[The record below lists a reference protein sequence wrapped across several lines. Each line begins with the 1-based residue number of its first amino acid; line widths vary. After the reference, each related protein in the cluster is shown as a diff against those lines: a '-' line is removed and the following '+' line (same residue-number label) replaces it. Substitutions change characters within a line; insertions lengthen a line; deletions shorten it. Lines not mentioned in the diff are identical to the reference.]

1 MRWQP
6 APDRAARLSC
16 NSWPLTEL
24 GSLALSPLNTLLVTT
39 VAMLAF
45 AGNSLLCRLALGQE
59 AIDAA
64 SFSTIRI
71 LAGAVT
77 LTLIARPRWRRDGR
91 ERIEWRT
98 AGALFVYVV
107 FFSFAYLTLSA
118 GTGALILF
126 GAVQLTM
133 FIAALTA
140 GERFTPISWLGLAI
154 AFGGLV
160 YLVSPGLTAPDPLGA
175 LLMTVAG
182 IAWGAYSL
190 SGKSAGDPLAATANN
205 FIGALPLALLVS
217 VLFLGSLSITP
228 GGVLLAVA
236 SGAITSGL
244 GYVVWY
250 AALRGL
256 TAGSAASIQ
265 LSVPVIAAFGGV
277 VLLGEDFSARL
288 ALASVATLGGI
299 AVVLAQR
306 MARRN

>member
-1 MRWQP
+1 
-6 APDRAARLSC
+6 
-16 NSWPLTEL
+16 
-24 GSLALSPLNTLLVTT
+24 
-39 VAMLAF
+39 MLAF

-71 LAGAVT
+71 LSGAVT
-77 LTLIARPRWRRDGR
+77 LTLIAWPRRRRDGR
-91 ERIEWRT
+91 GRIDWRT

-133 FIAALTA
+133 FITALTA
-140 GERFTPISWLGLAI
+140 GERFTPLSWLGLVI

-175 LLMTVAG
+175 LLMACAG

-190 SGKSAGDPLAATANN
+190 WGKSAGDPLAATANN

-217 VLFLGSLSITP
+217 VFFLGRLELSTS
-228 GGVLLAVA
+228 GVLLAMA
-236 SGAITSGL
+236 SGAVTSGL

-256 TAGSAASIQ
+256 TAGSAASVQ
-265 LSVPVIAAFGGV
+265 LSVPVIAAVGGA
-277 VLLGEDFSARL
+277 VLLGEDFTARL
-288 ALASVATLGGI
+288 AMASLATLGGI
-299 AVVLAQR
+299 ALVLAQR
-306 MARRN
+306 MAGRD

>member
-1 MRWQP
+1 
-6 APDRAARLSC
+6 
-16 NSWPLTEL
+16 
-24 GSLALSPLNTLLVTT
+24 LSPLKTLLVTT
-39 VAMLAF
+39 VALLAF

-71 LAGAVT
+71 LSGAAT
-77 LTLIARPRWRRDGR
+77 LALIAWPRWRRDGR
-91 ERIEWRT
+91 SRIDWRT

-133 FIAALTA
+133 FIYALTA
-140 GERFTPISWLGLAI
+140 GERFTLVSWLGLGI

-175 LLMTVAG
+175 LLMAIAG
-182 IAWGAYSL
+182 LAWGAYSL
-190 SGKSAGDPLAATANN
+190 LGRSAGDPLAATANN

-217 VLFLGSLSITP
+217 VLFLGRMDISPS
-228 GGVLLAVA
+228 GALLAVA

-256 TAGSAASIQ
+256 TAGSAASVQ
-265 LSVPVIAAFGGV
+265 LSVPVIAAIGGV
-277 VLLGEDFSARL
+277 ILLGEDVSARL
-288 ALASVATLGGI
+288 ALASAATLGGI
-299 AVVLAQR
+299 ALVLAQR
-306 MARRN
+306 TARRN